1 MQLLALILYAGDGRE
16 RHVEFSPG
24 QLNVVTG
31 ESQTGK
37 SALLTIVEFC
47 QGRGSMRVPAGPIS
61 GTVAWYG
68 ALWQLEDGARAFV
81 ARPAPAVGR
90 ASTQQAMLEFGGPG
104 LEPVPF
110 ERLVV
115 NTDTA
120 ALREQ
125 LGRRIG
131 ITENLHQ
138 PEGTSLRQP
147 LEANLGH
154 ATLLCLQGQ
163 SEIANANQLFH
174 RQNDAGLEQ
183 AIRDTLPY
191 FLGAVPADQAL
202 KRARL
207 REAKRTLQ
215 RLDASVRAAELSAA
229 TLDATLQGLLAEAHA
244 VGLTPLGEA
253 EGRGA
258 RITALQQARFA
269 PTEQTPEL
277 PDAAAQDRRRELERT
292 RDQLRMDLRRTLTE
306 RDLLLDHRDGGDG
319 YARAIELQ
327 AGRMTSL
334 DLLPAPEQLTAAG
347 TEPSV
352 ASDLAGSD
360 ARDGCPACG
369 QPMSEPDAT
378 AEQMRASLER
388 LREELV
394 DLAAARPKQRAA
406 LMRLD
411 EASAALREQLQAT
424 ENAVQALLAT
434 QNASVAA
441 RTAVVA
447 RDFTRGRIDAT
458 LAGLDTSNAAEL
470 QRLQQQ
476 RASVAAAIAA
486 LEEELDGDDERE
498 QLTSRLL
505 AVGRDMT
512 TYADRL
518 NLEHAGD
525 SVRLDLARLTVVTD
539 TEQGPT
545 PLYRIGSAANWI
557 GYHLVTHLALHRYF
571 TRQHRPVPRFLMLDQ
586 PTQAY
591 YPSELEQS
599 SGLAA
604 TDGDRE
610 AVLSMFSLMRDVAE
624 ELDGQ
629 FQIIVCDHANL
640 PEDWFQAAVRHNWRN
655 GVKLVPADWLVGPDP
670 DLS

>member
-1 MQLLALILYAGDGRE
+1 MQLLALILYARDGRE
-16 RHVEFSPG
+16 RRVGFNPG

-47 QGRGSMRVPAGPIS
+47 QGRDSMRVPAGPIS
-61 GTVAWYG
+61 DSVAWYG
-68 ALWQLEDGARAFV
+68 ALWQLEGGARAFV
-81 ARPAPAVGR
+81 ARPAPAQGR
-90 ASTQQAMLEFGGPG
+90 ASTQQAMLEFGGSD
-104 LEPVPF
+104 LEPLSF
-110 ERLVV
+110 ERLMV

-131 ITENLHQ
+131 ITENLHE
-138 PEGTSLRQP
+138 PAAASLRQP

-154 ATLLCLQGQ
+154 STLLCLQGQ

-174 RQNDAGLEQ
+174 RQNDVGLEQ

-202 KRARL
+202 KRVRL
-207 REAKRTLQ
+207 REAKRNLQ
-215 RLDASVRAAELSAA
+215 RLDASDRAAELSAA

-244 VGLTPLGEA
+244 VGLTPVSET

-269 PTEQTPEL
+269 PTEQAPDL

-292 RDQLRMDLRRTLTE
+292 RDQLRAELRRTLDS
-306 RDLLLDHRDGGDG
+306 RDLLLDHREGGAG
-319 YARAIELQ
+319 YTRAIELQ
-327 AGRMTSL
+327 TGRMTSL
-334 DLLPAPEQLTAAG
+334 QLLPTAEQHEEIEEG
-347 TEPSV
+347 TSPQPS
-352 ASDLAGSD
+352 AT
-360 ARDGCPACG
+360 DGCPACG
-369 QPMSEPDAT
+369 QPMAEPDPT

-406 LMRLD
+406 LTRLD
-411 EASAALREQLQAT
+411 EESAGLRAELQAA
-424 ENAVQALLAT
+424 ENAVQALLAA
-434 QNASVAA
+434 QNANAAA

-447 RDFTRGRIDAT
+447 RDFTRGRIDAI
-458 LAGLDTSNAAEL
+458 LGGLGTSNAAEL

-476 RASVAAAIAA
+476 RTTAAAAIAA
-486 LEEELDGDDERE
+486 MEEELDGDDERE

-512 TYADRL
+512 AYADQL
-518 NLEHAGD
+518 NLEHAGV
-525 SVRLDLARLTVVTD
+525 SVRLDLARLTVMTD

-571 TRQHRPVPRFLMLDQ
+571 TRQMRPVPRFLMLDQ

-591 YPSELEQS
+591 YPSELEQV
-599 SGLAA
+599 SGLPA
-604 TDGDRE
+604 TDSDRE
-610 AVLSMFSLMRDVAE
+610 AVLLMFSLMRDVVE

-640 PEDWFQAAVRHNWRN
+640 PEDWFQAAIRHNWRD
-655 GVKLVPADWLVGPDP
+655 GLKLVPVDWLADP
-670 DLS
+670 SAAASPSM